1 MLAEIDRDLM
11 ARNRH
16 EVMLLARQAFGEP
29 PGAIGSHQSC
39 ECQGLGD
46 EHCGGPLQPMVTA
59 SDPKNHVGDEI
70 NDREKRHPLD
80 VIQHGAT
87 IGVRTSERNPTKVG
101 G

>member
-1 MLAEIDRDLM
+1 MLAEINRDLM

-16 EVMLLARQAFGEP
+16 EVMLSARQAFGEP
-29 PGAIGSHQSC
+29 PGAIRSDQSC

-46 EHCGGPLQPMVTA
+46 EHCGGPLQPVVTA
-59 SDPKNHVGDEI
+59 SEPKNHVSDEI
-70 NDREKRHPLD
+70 NDCENRDPLD
-80 VIQHGAT
+80 VMQHGAT